1 LKSKVFDPQ
10 SKRPFADEEEN
21 LMLTLARWCVAHRRS
36 VLAIWIALAILVS
49 VLAQAAG
56 RDYANN
62 FSLPGTQ
69 AQRAL
74 DLLQQRFPT
83 QSGDL
88 DQIVWHTSGSSV
100 DAGAVKAAIDP
111 LLAKVRRLPHVV
123 AVASPYSSAGAAQ
136 ISKDG
141 HTAFAS
147 VSYDKRANVL
157 PQSTGKELL
166 KAVESVH
173 ASGTKIAA
181 GGQVVEKA
189 EQSGVGFATAVGVI
203 AALLVLLLTFGSLIT
218 AGMPLLTAGI
228 GLIIGVG
235 GIGLLTHVISTTN
248 IAPDVALMIGLGVG
262 VDYALFVVTRFKQS
276 YAFHDGDVQ
285 AAVLEAMDTS
295 GRAIVLAG
303 CTVII
308 ALLGMFTVGVAFLNG
323 IAIAAALT
331 VALVLLASLTV
342 LPALLSRFGEKVAR
356 GGRLAR
362 SRGQR
367 GQFRHDGDEHSIWR
381 RWSAGVQRHPWSS
394 LGASLAVMLVV
405 ASPLL
410 AMRLDS
416 SDASNDPPAHSSYQ
430 AYEMLAAGF
439 GKGFNGPLSVV
450 VQLPSSAQSATI
462 AQLSDQIRAVKDVA
476 AVLPP
481 RISPS
486 HHTAVITVYPRSAPE
501 ALATTELVEHLRS
514 KTIPPLQR
522 STGATVLIGGFTAGS
537 IDFSRV
543 LTEKLPLFIAVVVA
557 LSALLLLVIFRSL
570 VIPIQAAA
578 MNLLS
583 IGGALGVLTAIF
595 QWGWASSIIGIRGG
609 PIEPW
614 LPVFMFAIVFGLS
627 MDYEVF
633 LISRVHEEW
642 TRSRDASRAV
652 LDGLSFTGRVITAA
666 AAIMILVFLSF
677 VLGDERAIK
686 EFGLG
691 LAAAVLL
698 DAVVIRCLMLPALL
712 QLIGKATWWVPAWLD
727 RAMPSISI
735 EGSMERP
742 AAQIEVQEERER
754 EREVALPGGR

>member
-1 LKSKVFDPQ
+1 
-10 SKRPFADEEEN
+10 
-21 LMLTLARWCVAHRRS
+21 MLALARWCVAHRRRVV
-36 VLAIWIALAILVS
+36 VLWIIAAVIVS
-49 VLAQAAG
+49 VIAQAAG
-56 RDYANN
+56 RDYATN

-69 AQRAL
+69 SQRAV
-74 DLLQQRFPT
+74 DLLQQRFPS

-88 DQIVWHTSGSSV
+88 DQVVWHVRSGSV
-100 DAGAVKAAIDP
+100 DAPAVRSAIDS
-111 LLAKVRRLPHVV
+111 LLAKVDGMPHVV
-123 AVASPYSSAGAAQ
+123 GVLSPYSPAGAAQ
-136 ISKDG
+136 VSKDRR
-141 HTAFAS
+141 TAFAT

-157 PQSTGKELL
+157 PHNTGKALL
-166 KAVESVH
+166 SALEGVH
-173 ASGTKIAA
+173 VPGMRIAA
-181 GGQVVEKA
+181 GGQVVEQA
-189 EQSGVGFATAVGVI
+189 EQSGIGFATAVGVI
-203 AALLVLLLTFGSLIT
+203 AALLVLLLTFGSLLT
-218 AGMPLLTAGI
+218 AGMPLVTAGLGLMIGVAGI
-228 GLIIGVG
+228 GLM
-235 GIGLLTHVISTTN
+235 THVLSVTN

-262 VDYALFVVTRFKQS
+262 VDYALFIVTRFKQS
-276 YAFHDGDVQ
+276 YAQHSGDVQ

-303 CTVII
+303 ATVII
-308 ALLGMFTVGVAFLNG
+308 ALLGMFTLGVAFLNG
-323 IAIAAALT
+323 IAVAAAIT

-356 GGRLAR
+356 GGRMAR
-362 SRGQR
+362 RRGEI
-367 GQFRHDGDEHSIWR
+367 RHDGDQRSMWR
-381 RWSAGVQRHPWSS
+381 RWAIWVQAHPWPS
-394 LGASLAVMLVV
+394 LAASLAVMLLV
-405 ASPLL
+405 ASPIL

-416 SDASNDPPAHSSYQ
+416 SDASNDPPSHSSYA
-430 AYEMLAAGF
+430 AYEMLGSGF

-450 VQLPSSAQSATI
+450 VELPGHGQSAGLPL
-462 AQLSDQIRAVKDVA
+462 LSSRLRATRDVA

-481 RISPS
+481 RISS
-486 HHTAVITVYPRSAPE
+486 SGDTAVIRVYPASAPE
-501 ALATTELVEHLRS
+501 AVATTELVEHLRAS
-514 KTIPPLQR
+514 VIPPVERQ
-522 STGATVLIGGFTAGS
+522 TGTKVLIGGFTAGS

-543 LTEKLPLFIAVVVA
+543 LSEKLPLFIAVVVA

-570 VIPIQAAA
+570 VIPLQAAA

-595 QWGWASSIIGIRGG
+595 QWGWLSDIVGVHSG

-642 TRSRDASRAV
+642 TRTRDPSRAV

-698 DAVVIRCLMLPALL
+698 DAVVIRCLMLPAVL
-712 QLIGKATWWVPAWLD
+712 QLIGNATWYMPKWLD
-727 RAMPSISI
+727 RVLPRISI
-735 EGSMERP
+735 EGSLEQVPADAEAVEPRP
-742 AAQIEVQEERER
+742 QREPAGAR
-754 EREVALPGGR
+754 N

>member
-1 LKSKVFDPQ
+1 
-10 SKRPFADEEEN
+10 
-21 LMLTLARWCVAHRRS
+21 MLALARWCIAHRRRVLVIWI
-36 VLAIWIALAILVS
+36 VLAIAISVIAN
-49 VLAQAAG
+49 AAG
-56 RDYANN
+56 RDYATN

-69 AQRAL
+69 SQRAV

-88 DQIVWHTSGSSV
+88 DQIVWHVRSGSV
-100 DAGAVKAAIDP
+100 DAPAVRSAIDS
-111 LLAKVRRLPHVV
+111 LLAKVAGLPHVV
-123 AVASPYSSAGAAQ
+123 GVLSPYSPAGATQ
-136 ISKDG
+136 VSKDRR
-141 HTAFAS
+141 TAFAT
-147 VSYDKRANVL
+147 VSYAKRANLL
-157 PQSTGKELL
+157 PHSTGTELL
-166 KAVESVH
+166 SAIEAVRVP
-173 ASGTKIAA
+173 GLRIAA
-181 GGQVVEKA
+181 GGQVVEQA
-189 EQSGVGFATAVGVI
+189 EQNGIGFATAVGVV
-203 AALLVLLLTFGSLIT
+203 AALLVLLLTFGSLVT
-218 AGMPLLTAGI
+218 AGMPLVTAGL
-228 GLIIGVG
+228 GLIIGVA
-235 GIGLLTHVISTTN
+235 GIGLMTHLLSVTN

-262 VDYALFVVTRFKQS
+262 VDYALFIVTRFKQA
-276 YAFHDGDVQ
+276 YASHEGDVQ

-295 GRAIVLAG
+295 GRAVVLAG
-303 CTVII
+303 ATVII
-308 ALLGMFTVGVAFLNG
+308 ALLGMFTLGVAFLNG
-323 IAIAAALT
+323 IAVAAATT

-362 SRGQR
+362 RRG
-367 GQFRHDGDEHSIWR
+367 GGALRHDGDERSLWR
-381 RWSAGVQRHPWSS
+381 RWSIAVQAHPWLA
-394 LGASLAVMLVV
+394 LGASLAVMLLV
-405 ASPLL
+405 AAPIL

-416 SDASNDPPAHSSYQ
+416 SDASNDPPSHSTYV
-430 AYEMLAAGF
+430 AYEMLANGF

-450 VQLPSSAQSATI
+450 VELPGRGQTASLALLSQKMRAT
-462 AQLSDQIRAVKDVA
+462 RDVA

-486 HHTAVITVYPRSAPE
+486 GDTAVIHVYPTSAPE
-501 ALATTELVEHLRS
+501 ALATTKLVEHLRGS
-514 KTIPPLQR
+514 VIPPVER
-522 STGATVLIGGFTAGS
+522 ATGATVLVGGFTAGS

-543 LTEKLPLFIAVVVA
+543 LAEKLPLFIGVVVA
-557 LSALLLLVIFRSL
+557 LSALLLLIIFRSL
-570 VIPIQAAA
+570 VIPVQAAA

-595 QWGWASSIIGIRGG
+595 QWGWLSGIVGVRGG

-642 TRSRDASRAV
+642 TRTRDASRAV

-698 DAVVIRCLMLPALL
+698 DAVVIRCLMLPAVL
-712 QLIGKATWWVPAWLD
+712 QLIGKAAWYMPAWLD
-727 RAMPSISI
+727 RMLPRISI
-735 EGSMERP
+735 EGSLDRVP
-742 AAQIEVQEERER
+742 ADAEPVEPHPQPEPAQTRQ
-754 EREVALPGGR
+754 

>member
-1 LKSKVFDPQ
+1 
-10 SKRPFADEEEN
+10 
-21 LMLTLARWCVAHRRS
+21 MLALARWCIAHRRRVVAIWI
-36 VLAIWIALAILVS
+36 VLAIAVS
-49 VLAQAAG
+49 VIAQAAG

-69 AQRAL
+69 AQRAI
-74 DLLQQRFPT
+74 DLLEQKFPS

-88 DQIVWHTSGSSV
+88 DQIVWHTSSGTV
-100 DAGAVKAAIDP
+100 DAQAVKAAIEP
-111 LLAKVRRLPHVV
+111 LLAEVRHMPHVV
-123 AVASPYSSAGAAQ
+123 GVVSPYSTAGAAQ
-136 ISKDG
+136 ISKDRR
-141 HTAFAS
+141 TAFAS
-147 VSYDKRANVL
+147 VSYDKRANLL
-157 PQSTGKELL
+157 PHSTGKELL
-166 KAVESVH
+166 KAVEAVH
-173 ASGTKIAA
+173 VPGMQIAA
-181 GGQVVEKA
+181 GGQVVEQA

-203 AALLVLLLTFGSLIT
+203 AALAVLLLTFGSLLT
-218 AGMPLLTAGI
+218 AGMPLITAGL
-228 GLIIGVG
+228 GLIIGVA
-235 GIGLLTHVISTTN
+235 GIGLMTHVISTTN

-262 VDYALFVVTRFKQS
+262 VDYALFVVTRFRQA
-276 YAFHDGDVQ
+276 YASHDGDVQ

-323 IAIAAALT
+323 IAVAAAMT

-342 LPALLSRFGEKVAR
+342 LPALLSRYGEKVAR
-356 GGRLAR
+356 GGRRAR
-362 SRGQR
+362 RRQEI
-367 GQFRHDGDEHSIWR
+367 RHDGDERSLWR
-381 RWSAGVQRHPWSS
+381 RWSAGVQRHPWLALGSS
-394 LGASLAVMLVV
+394 LALMLVV

-416 SDASNDPPAHSSYQ
+416 SDASNDPPSHSSYR

-439 GKGFNGPLSVV
+439 GKGFNGPLLVV
-450 VQLPSSAQSATI
+450 VELPGGDHATAL
-462 AQLSDQIRAVKDVA
+462 AQLSDQIRSTPDVA
-476 AVLPP
+476 AVEPARL
-481 RISPS
+481 SPS
-486 HHTAVITVYPRSAPE
+486 GDTAVIRVFPSSAPE
-501 ALATTELVEHLRS
+501 ALATTELVNQLRS
-514 KTIPPLQR
+514 KVIPPVEHA
-522 STGATVLIGGFTAGS
+522 TGTTVLVGGFTAGS

-543 LTEKLPLFIAVVVA
+543 LSEKLPLFIAVVVA

-570 VIPIQAAA
+570 VIPVQAAA

-583 IGGALGVLTAIF
+583 IGGALGVLTATF
-595 QWGWASSIIGIRGG
+595 QWGWGSSVIGVHGG

-642 TRSRDASRAV
+642 MRTRNASRAV

-691 LAAAVLL
+691 LAAAVAL
-698 DAVVIRCLMLPALL
+698 DAVVIRCLMLPAVL
-712 QLIGKATWWVPAWLD
+712 QLLGKATWWMPRWLD
-727 RAMPSISI
+727 AALPRVSI
-735 EGSMERP
+735 EGSLERMP
-742 AAQIEVQEERER
+742 ADAEPLEPRPEREPAGAR
-754 EREVALPGGR
+754 D

>member
-1 LKSKVFDPQ
+1 
-10 SKRPFADEEEN
+10 
-21 LMLTLARWCVAHRRS
+21 MLALARWCISHRRR
-36 VLAIWIALAILVS
+36 VVVIWIILAIAVS
-49 VLAQAAG
+49 VIAQAAG

-69 AQRAL
+69 AQKAV
-74 DLLQQRFPT
+74 DLLQQKFPS

-88 DQIVWHTSGSSV
+88 DQIVWHTPSGTV
-100 DAGAVKAAIDP
+100 DAPAVKAKMQP
-111 LLAKVRRLPHVV
+111 LLEEVERLPHVV
-123 AVASPYSSAGAAQ
+123 GVISPYSPAGAAQ
-136 ISKDG
+136 VSKDRR
-141 HTAFAS
+141 TAFAS
-147 VSYDKRANVL
+147 VSYSKRANLL
-157 PQSTGKELL
+157 PTTTGKELL
-166 KAVESVH
+166 HAIESVH
-173 ASGTKIAA
+173 LPGLKIAA
-181 GGQVVEKA
+181 GGQVVEQA

-203 AALLVLLLTFGSLIT
+203 AAMVVLLLTFGSLLT
-218 AGMPLLTAGI
+218 AGMPLVTAGL

-262 VDYALFVVTRFKQS
+262 VDYALFVVTRFKQA
-276 YAFHDGDVQ
+276 YASHEGNVQ

-303 CTVII
+303 TTVII

-323 IAIAAALT
+323 IAVAAAMT

-342 LPALLSRFGEKVAR
+342 LPAMLSRFGEKVAR

-362 SRGQR
+362 RG
-367 GQFRHDGDEHSIWR
+367 GETRHDGDERSLWR
-381 RWSAGVQRHPWSS
+381 QWSAGVQRHPW
-394 LGASLAVMLVV
+394 LGLGSSLAVMLVV

-416 SDASNDPPAHSSYQ
+416 SDASNDPPSHSSHQ

-439 GKGFNGPLSVV
+439 GQGFNGPLSVV
-450 VQLPSSAQSATI
+450 VQLPGPGQSAGL
-462 AQLSDQIRAVKDVA
+462 AKLSEAMKDTPDVA

-481 RISPS
+481 RLSPS
-486 HHTAVITVYPRSAPE
+486 GDTAVIRVYPRSAPE
-501 ALATTELVEHLRS
+501 ALATTELVNHLRS
-514 KTIPPLQR
+514 EVIPPLER
-522 STGATVLIGGFTAGS
+522 STGTTVLIGGFTAGS

-543 LTEKLPLFIAVVVA
+543 LSEKLPLFIAVVVA

-595 QWGWASSIIGIRGG
+595 QWGWLSDVVGVHGG

-642 TRSRDASRAV
+642 TRTRNPSKAV
-652 LDGLSFTGRVITAA
+652 LDGLSYTGRVITAA
-666 AAIMILVFLSF
+666 AAIMIFVFLSF

-698 DAVVIRCLMLPALL
+698 DAVVIRCLMLPAVL
-712 QLIGKATWWVPAWLD
+712 QLLGKATWYLPKWLD
-727 RAMPSISI
+727 RTLPRISI
-735 EGSMERP
+735 EGSLGKMP
-742 AAQIEVQEERER
+742 ADAEPVEPRGPREPEPAR
-754 EREVALPGGR
+754 ALD

>member
-1 LKSKVFDPQ
+1 
-10 SKRPFADEEEN
+10 
-21 LMLTLARWCVAHRRS
+21 MLTLARWCIAHRRRV
-36 VLAIWIALAILVS
+36 VLIWILAAVLVS
-49 VLAQAAG
+49 VIAGAAG
-56 RDYANN
+56 RDYATN

-69 AQRAL
+69 SQRAV
-74 DLLQQRFPT
+74 DLLEQKFPS

-88 DQIVWHTSGSSV
+88 DQVVWHVRTGTV
-100 DAGAVKAAIDP
+100 DAPAVRSAIGS
-111 LLAKVRRLPHVV
+111 LLAKIGGEPHVV
-123 AVASPYSSAGAAQ
+123 GVLSPYTPAGAAQ
-136 ISKDG
+136 VSKDRR
-141 HTAFAS
+141 TAFAT
-147 VSYDKRANVL
+147 VSYDKRANLL
-157 PQSTGKELL
+157 PHTTGKALL
-166 KAVESVH
+166 SALDEVH
-173 ASGTKIAA
+173 VPGLRIAA
-181 GGQVVEKA
+181 GGQVVEQA
-189 EQSGVGFATAVGVI
+189 EQSGIGFATAVGVI
-203 AALLVLLLTFGSLIT
+203 AALVVLLLTFGSLLT
-218 AGMPLLTAGI
+218 AGMPLVTAGL
-228 GLIIGVG
+228 GLIIGVA
-235 GIGLLTHVISTTN
+235 GIGLMTHVLSVTN

-262 VDYALFVVTRFKQS
+262 VDYALFIVTRFKQS
-276 YAFHDGDVQ
+276 YAQHAGDVQ

-303 CTVII
+303 TTVII
-308 ALLGMFTVGVAFLNG
+308 ALLGMFTLGVAFLNG
-323 IAIAAALT
+323 IAVAAAIT

-362 SRGQR
+362 RRG
-367 GQFRHDGDEHSIWR
+367 GEIRHDGDQRSLWR
-381 RWSAGVQRHPWSS
+381 RWSIWVQAHPWPA
-394 LGASLAVMLVV
+394 LGASLALMLLV
-405 ASPLL
+405 AAPIL

-416 SDASNDPPAHSSYQ
+416 SDASNDPPAHSSYA

-450 VQLPSSAQSATI
+450 VELPGRGQTAGLPLLSSRLRGT
-462 AQLSDQIRAVKDVA
+462 RDVA

-486 HHTAVITVYPRSAPE
+486 GDTAVIRVYPTSAPE
-501 ALATTELVEHLRS
+501 ALATTELVERLRKS
-514 KTIPPLQR
+514 VIPPVEAQ
-522 STGATVLIGGFTAGS
+522 TGMKVLVGGFTAGS

-557 LSALLLLVIFRSL
+557 LSALLLLIIFRSL
-570 VIPIQAAA
+570 VIPLQAAA

-595 QWGWASSIIGIRGG
+595 QWGWLSGIVGVHSG

-642 TRSRDASRAV
+642 TRTRNHSRAV
-652 LDGLSFTGRVITAA
+652 LDGLAFTGRVITAA

-677 VLGDERAIK
+677 VLGEERAIK

-698 DAVVIRCLMLPALL
+698 DAVVIRCLMLPAVL
-712 QLIGKATWWVPAWLD
+712 QLVGKATWYMPGWLD
-727 RAMPSISI
+727 RRLPRVSI
-735 EGSMERP
+735 EGSLDRLPADAQPIEPRP
-742 AAQIEVQEERER
+742 QREPAGAR
-754 EREVALPGGR
+754 E

>member
-1 LKSKVFDPQ
+1 
-10 SKRPFADEEEN
+10 
-21 LMLTLARWCVAHRRS
+21 MLALARWCVAHRRR
-36 VLAIWIALAILVS
+36 VVVVWIVAAVLVS
-49 VLAQAAG
+49 VIAQAAG
-56 RDYANN
+56 RDYATN

-69 AQRAL
+69 SQRAL
-74 DLLQQRFPT
+74 DLLQQRFPS

-88 DQIVWHTSGSSV
+88 DQIVWHVRSGSV
-100 DAGAVKAAIDP
+100 DAPAVRSAIDS
-111 LLAKVRRLPHVV
+111 LLAKVEGMPHVV
-123 AVASPYSSAGAAQ
+123 GVLSPYSPAGSAQVA
-136 ISKDG
+136 KNRR
-141 HTAFAS
+141 TAFAT

-157 PQSTGKELL
+157 PHSTGRALL
-166 KAVESVH
+166 DALEGVH
-173 ASGTKIAA
+173 VPGMRIAA
-181 GGQVVEKA
+181 GGQVVEQA
-189 EQSGVGFATAVGVI
+189 EQSGIGFATAVGVI
-203 AALLVLLLTFGSLIT
+203 AALLVLLLTFGSLLT
-218 AGMPLLTAGI
+218 AGMPLVTAGLGLMIGVAGI
-228 GLIIGVG
+228 GLM
-235 GIGLLTHVISTTN
+235 THVLSVTN

-262 VDYALFVVTRFKQS
+262 VDYALFIVTRFKQS
-276 YAFHDGDVQ
+276 YAQHGGDVQ

-303 CTVII
+303 ATVII
-308 ALLGMFTVGVAFLNG
+308 ALLGMFTLGVAFLNG
-323 IAIAAALT
+323 IAVAAVIT

-356 GGRLAR
+356 GGRMAQR
-362 SRGQR
+362 RGEI
-367 GQFRHDGDEHSIWR
+367 RHDGDQRSMWR
-381 RWSAGVQRHPWSS
+381 RWAIWVQAHPWPS
-394 LGASLAVMLVV
+394 LAASLAVMLLV
-405 ASPLL
+405 ASPIL

-416 SDASNDPPAHSSYQ
+416 SDASNDPPSHSSYT
-430 AYEMLAAGF
+430 AYDMLASGF

-450 VQLPSSAQSATI
+450 VELPGRGQSAGLPL
-462 AQLSDQIRAVKDVA
+462 LSSRLRATRDVA
-476 AVLPP
+476 AVLAP
-481 RISPS
+481 RISS
-486 HHTAVITVYPRSAPE
+486 SGDTAVIRVYPTSAPE
-501 ALATTELVEHLRS
+501 ALATTELVEHLRAS
-514 KTIPPLQR
+514 VIPPVERQ
-522 STGATVLIGGFTAGS
+522 TGTKVLIGGFTAGS

-543 LTEKLPLFIAVVVA
+543 LSEKLPLFIAVVVA

-570 VIPIQAAA
+570 VIPLQAAA

-595 QWGWASSIIGIRGG
+595 QWGWLSDIVGVHSG

-642 TRSRDASRAV
+642 TRTRDPSRAV

-712 QLIGKATWWVPAWLD
+712 QLLGKATWYMPKWLD
-727 RAMPSISI
+727 RRLPHISI
-735 EGSMERP
+735 EGSLEQMPADAEAVEPRP
-742 AAQIEVQEERER
+742 QREPAGAR
-754 EREVALPGGR
+754 D